1 MKFPKFLY
9 PRYIFAF
16 CKGICFA
23 LAILS
28 LSSVHAFSSNDRIK
42 SFLQSTIVF
51 SSIDSNTLLANDT
64 INDIEQDSH
73 GFIWIATN
81 DGLTKYDGRNSQQFK
96 FTRGEKL
103 QLNSNLIRTIFRD
116 KEDRMWIGRDGG
128 ISLYIPE
135 SNSFFDFSQDNGYE
149 LAEALDVVSIAEDPK
164 GNLWFA
170 TSKSGLI
177 KYSPDLDVFYSINKS
192 DASINL
198 SSNEISDIAFNSNG
212 IMFVGTYD
220 NGINYKHYSDSRFQQ
235 INSNT
240 PFSIPTNGIRVLK
253 VDSDHNLWVG
263 TEDKGALYLDISN
276 KKQVHYSPS
285 LQDPNAFCH
294 SLVHDITIDSNG
306 QTWFATNN
314 GLCKFNADEQNFTQY
329 ISDFNKNQSLL
340 SNQVRALF
348 EDEGGVIWL
357 GSING
362 INYWNARSRPFQH
375 ISSATYGQLKS
386 DDILS
391 FAETSNGDLF
401 IGSFESGISK
411 YSNSNNRLSQY
422 DLLTDSEV
430 IQPSAIPSLLVTTK
444 DILWVGTFSSGLFIK
459 DLKTGSVSRLN
470 SINTFKRK
478 ESDAISSDSISKII
492 ELSNNKILIATY
504 GGGINLIDQNYNI
517 KSFTQ
522 KSGLSSNN
530 IIDVLED
537 EKGNIWAGTLGD
549 GLNKINLATGEVEV
563 FKIDK
568 NNPNTIKSNSI
579 LGLLDTKDY
588 LWMATKDAG
597 VARLDKAKL
606 EQGIVDFLHIGTDQ
620 GLASSF
626 TYGVLEDE
634 NGLIWI
640 SHSKGLSRLNPV
652 NLFSVNFNT
661 SHGLQGNDF
670 HSGSFF
676 KSKSGRMFFG
686 GPNGFNTFIPSEV
699 SLNTYKP
706 PIRLT
711 KFSQSNNETP
721 IHQLFNKNGTL
732 VLDYDETVIDFEFAA
747 LDYTKPELNRYKYK
761 MEGLSEIWSDLG
773 TSNHISF
780 SSLSDGF
787 YTLKV
792 KGSNNGGV
800 WSDELAIPIRVMPP
814 LWRTWYAYLFYFIAA
829 SILFL
834 ILVRQ
839 QQIKIQQQIAN
850 EKKLHK
856 LAYFDSLTG
865 LPNRQSFYESMERFL
880 SLAKRGNYNAGVMF
894 IDLDRFKRI
903 NDTLG
908 HNFGD
913 KVLMQVAERLRQSVR
928 NSDFVGR
935 NYDVKSF
942 KNEIARLGGDEFT
955 VFLSHLDSPE
965 ETTNVTQRIIESISK
980 PITVDGYEVSVTPS
994 IGIAMYP
1001 ENGSTVQELMKHADV
1016 AMYQAKEDGRRTF
1029 KYYSN
1034 SLNDKAME
1042 RLQLEEYLRSAL
1054 KNQEFELY
1062 YQPQVDL
1069 KTNQITKAEA
1079 LLRWIH
1085 PELGF
1090 VSPADFIPIA
1100 EESGIIVELGDWILQ
1115 QACMQAKE
1123 WRDAGHDIRVSV
1135 NVSSIQFKQTNLV
1148 DNVKNAL
1155 ELSELPKHLLE
1166 LELTESAVMSDVED
1180 NIGRLQ
1186 MFKDMGIRIAV
1197 DDFGTGYSSLS
1208 YLKKFPIDTLK
1219 IDRSFIIDID
1229 TNENDAAIVKAIML
1243 LAETMQL
1250 NVVAEGVE
1258 TLEQLRIIDSY
1269 GCQYIQGYFFSRPLP
1284 HADFMKFVSEEFVDK
1299 STWKL
1304 DLIG

>member
-1 MKFPKFLY
+1 MNISNINLSEPKT
-9 PRYIFAF
+9 
-16 CKGICFA
+16 
-23 LAILS
+23 
-28 LSSVHAFSSNDRIK
+28 
-42 SFLQSTIVF
+42 FLQSTIIF
-51 SSIDSNTLLANDT
+51 SSLDSNNLLSNNT
-64 INDIEQDSH
+64 VNDIAQDKL
-73 GFIWIATN
+73 GFIWIGTN
-81 DGLTKYDGRNSQQFK
+81 DGLIKYDGRTAQHFK
-96 FTRGEKL
+96 FKIGDRLK
-103 QLNSNLIRTIFRD
+103 LNSNLIRTIFRD
-116 KEDRMWIGRDGG
+116 SEERLWIGRDGG
-128 ISLYIPE
+128 LSLFLPE
-135 SNSFFDFSQDNGYE
+135 KNTFLSFEEHKDYNSIKGLEF
-149 LAEALDVVSIAEDPK
+149 VTIAEGPDK
-164 GNLWFA
+164 NIWFG
-170 TSKSGLI
+170 TSKSGLVQFNPNTNSFT
-177 KYSPDLDVFYSINKS
+177 KYTADKLS
-192 DASINL
+192 NL
-198 SSNEISDIAFNSNG
+198 SSNRISDLTFDTYGTMYVA
-212 IMFVGTYD
+212 TYD
-220 NGINYKHYSDSRFQQ
+220 EGINVKNFSESKFHQLTIETNSKSQ
-235 INSNT
+235 IND
-240 PFSIPTNGIRVLK
+240 IRTLHVTH
-253 VDSDHNLWVG
+253 DNHLWAG
-263 TEDKGALYLDISN
+263 TEYHGVLLVNLNSRETRHFKPDKSDP
-276 KKQVHYSPS
+276 YS
-285 LQDPNAFCH
+285 FCD
-294 SLVHDITIDSNG
+294 SMVNDVMEDSNG
-306 QTWFATNN
+306 SSWFATQN
-314 GLCKFNADEQNFTQY
+314 GLCKFNSQSQSFTRY
-329 ISDFNKNQSLL
+329 IAENNRNTSLL
-340 SNQVRALF
+340 SNQISSIF
-348 EDEGGVIWL
+348 EDDGGVIWL
-357 GSING
+357 GSIKG
-362 INYWNARSRPFQH
+362 VNYWNASSRPFQH
-375 ISSATYGQLKS
+375 ISSATSPLMES

-391 FAETSNGDLF
+391 FAETQDNTLY
-401 IGSFESGISK
+401 IGSLEGGISK
-411 YSNSNNRLSQY
+411 YEKVSNSLSHFS
-422 DLLTDSEV
+422 LSEEMGPK
-430 IQPSAIPSLLVTTK
+430 QPIAVPSLNVSSSNK
-444 DILWVGTFSSGLFIK
+444 LWIGTMDAGVYVKNLENGQLAQYNIENTSNSENALSS
-459 DLKTGSVSRLN
+459 N
-470 SINTFKRK
+470 
-478 ESDAISSDSISKII
+478 AISKII
-492 ELSNNKILIATY
+492 ETKERSTVVSTY
-504 GGGINLIDQNYNI
+504 GGGLNIFDSEMNLS
-517 KSFTQ
+517 KFTA
-522 KSGLSSNN
+522 SDGLSSNY
-530 IIDVLED
+530 IIDVTED
-537 EKGNIWAGTLGD
+537 RKGHIWAGTLGD
-549 GLNKINLATGEVEV
+549 GLNKINLETGEVEV

-588 LWMATKDAG
+588 LWLATKDAG

-780 SSLSDGF
+780 SSLPDGF

-814 LWRTWYAYLFYFIAA
+814 LWRTWYAYLFYFVAA
-829 SILFL
+829 SVLFL

-1034 SLNDKAME
+1034 SLNDRAME

-1148 DNVKNAL
+1148 DNVRNAL

-1219 IDRSFIIDID
+1219 IDRSFIVDID

-1258 TLEQLRIIDSY
+1258 TLEQLRIIDNY

-1284 HADFMKFVSEEFVDK
+1284 HADFMKFVSEEFADK